1 MPFCDLYRQ
10 GSWGNTFPHALRE
23 EVMSKLNKLIQILN
37 LLYHRRTV
45 TIEKIREFCRV
56 SERTAYRYI
65 RAISEANVPVY
76 YDSDQS
82 GYRLNKSRVIDFGGW
97 IPSEVALTVA
107 ALQYLANNL
116 DDNYRK
122 DIDLLLNRIV
132 TQQSLP
138 FERFWESWKESL
150 ERSNPESLQKLLT
163 STLITFAVN
172 QNREVSLKMNG
183 GETDVDQLSIKKP
196 VLQFSGDWVLSD
208 AQHQSEKPVPV
219 AAVAS
224 AKVL

>member
-1 MPFCDLYRQ
+1 
-10 GSWGNTFPHALRE
+10 
-23 EVMSKLNKLIQILN
+23 MSKLNKLIQILN

-97 IPSEVALTVA
+97 IPSEVALTIA
-107 ALQYLANNL
+107 ALQYLGNNL

-163 STLITFAVN
+163 STLINFAVN

-196 VLQFSGDWVLSD
+196 VLQFSGNWVLSD
-208 AQHQSEKPVPV
+208 AQHQTEKPVPV
-219 AAVAS
+219 AGVAS

>member
-1 MPFCDLYRQ
+1 
-10 GSWGNTFPHALRE
+10 
-23 EVMSKLNKLIQILN
+23 MSKLNKLIQILN

-76 YDSDQS
+76 YDSDES

-97 IPSEVALTVA
+97 IPSEVALTIA
-107 ALQYLANNL
+107 ALQYLANSL
-116 DDNYRK
+116 DDDYRK

-150 ERSNPESLQKLLT
+150 SRSTDPKALQQLLT
-163 STLITFAVN
+163 STLINFAVN

-183 GETDVDQLSIKKP
+183 GESEEENLSIKEP
-196 VLQFSGDWVLSD
+196 VLQFKGNWVLSD
-208 AQHQSEKPVPV
+208 AQHESEKPVPV
-219 AAVAS
+219 AAVDS
-224 AKVL
+224 ARVL

>member
-1 MPFCDLYRQ
+1 
-10 GSWGNTFPHALRE
+10 
-23 EVMSKLNKLIQILN
+23 MSKLNKLIQILN

-76 YDSDQS
+76 FDSDQS

-97 IPSEVALTVA
+97 ITSEVALTVA

-122 DIDLLLNRIV
+122 DIDLLLNRII

-150 ERSNPESLQKLLT
+150 NRSTDPEALQKLLT
-163 STLITFAVN
+163 STLINFAVN
-172 QNREVSLKMNG
+172 QNREITLKMSSG
-183 GETDVDQLSIKKP
+183 GGSDGNDLSIKEP
-196 VLQFSGDWVLSD
+196 VLQFKGNWMLSD
-208 AQHQSEKPVPV
+208 AQHEGEKPVPV
-219 AAVAS
+219 AAVDS